1 MHPLMHPHAAR
12 LADRDRLLVVRLGA
26 VGDVLR
32 TLPALHLLRRSFPS
46 LHVAWIVEDLSRPL
60 LEGHPEIDEVIRFP
74 LPDLRAAASRPLAL
88 ARGLAAL
95 ARDLRRRRFTVAA
108 DFQGTLKSGL
118 LALVSGAPRRVGFAP
133 GHCREMN
140 FLFTNRRVRPR
151 SRHLNRV
158 AKNLVLAQ
166 ALGASDDEVTVVL
179 PESAEEGRQAEALLR
194 SAAVDR
200 SRAVVLSPGTSRR
213 QSHKRWPEERF
224 AVLTALLRTELGATP
239 LVVWGPGE
247 EAAARAIVAASGGR
261 AVLAPPTGL
270 RLLAA
275 VLRRV
280 AAFVGADTG
289 PMHLAW
295 AVGCPVV
302 ALFGPTDPR
311 LNAPL
316 GEGHV
321 VLSGE
326 GSTDAISPEQVLSA
340 VRGILE
346 RSAAPR
352 PPSAAPRLSGASL
365 LRAAAGPVP

>member
-1 MHPLMHPHAAR
+1 MHSLMHPHAAR
-12 LADRDRLLVVRLGA
+12 LADRDRLLIVRLGA
-26 VGDVLR
+26 LGDVLR
-32 TLPALHLLRRSFPS
+32 TLPALHLLHKSFPG
-46 LHVAWIVEDLSRPL
+46 LHIAWMVEDLSRPL
-60 LEGHPEIDEVIRFP
+60 LEGHPEIDEVIRLP
-74 LPDLRAAASRPLAL
+74 LPELRAAAGRPLAL
-88 ARGLAAL
+88 GRGLAEL

-118 LALVSGAPRRVGFAP
+118 LAWLSGAPRRVGFAP
-133 GHCREMN
+133 GHCREMS
-140 FLFTNRRVRPR
+140 FLLTNRWARPR

-166 ALGASDDEVTVVL
+166 ALGAHDDEVTFVL
-179 PESAEEGRQAEALLR
+179 PESAEEARQAEGLLR
-194 SAAVDR
+194 SAGAER
-200 SRAVVLSPGTSRR
+200 SPVVLLSPGTSHR
-213 QSHKRWPEERF
+213 QRHKRWPEESF
-224 AVLTALLRTELGATP
+224 ALLAVLMATELGATP

-247 EAAARAIVAASGGR
+247 EDAAGAIVAASGGK
-261 AVLAPPTGL
+261 ALLAPPTGL

-275 VLRRV
+275 ILRRA

-295 AVGCPVV
+295 AVGCPVT

-321 VLSGE
+321 VLTGA
-326 GSTDAISPEQVLSA
+326 GSTAAISPERVLAA

-346 RSAAPR
+346 RSGTPRAA
-352 PPSAAPRLSGASL
+352 SAAPRLSGASL
-365 LRAAAGPVP
+365 LRAPGGPTP